1 MKKTALSHPLRC
13 VSLRAAPAPQPSGEA
28 GAATLPDRFPLLH
41 WGVNHS
47 TKGPIIVN
55 EQTAEVLARNQAL
68 IKRPEI
74 HGDFEHESS
83 KPAQKHP
90 INYAAKNARPI
101 VIPGEGLLVE
111 GVEWT
116 PLGTAHVPQ
125 DYQDLSATV
134 YLDDA
139 GVVIGIHSFAVT
151 AHGEVDGIGI
161 PATATLSAELA
172 LLAAD
177 IFPSQTNATSP
188 MNPNALLV
196 KLLAFL
202 GIQASPDASPED
214 LAAAVDKAMAAE
226 KAEPAEPMVELSA
239 GTAAAIAKLTAR
251 LESLSTTQ
259 AAILAG
265 QDKAEIDNMVR
276 AASLQGKLV
285 QLSADDLLLL
295 GKDRAKAH
303 LDSLKPDVVPLAQR
317 TPTALSA
324 GAALTPAHDPDFLQ
338 AFVDAGMPIPATV

>member
-1 MKKTALSHPLRC
+1 M
-13 VSLRAAPAPQPSGEA
+13 LRAAPAPQPSGE
-28 GAATLPDRFPLLH
+28 GSAAALPDRFPLLR
-41 WGVNHS
+41 WGTNES

-55 EQTAEVLARNQAL
+55 EKTVAVLTRNQAL

-83 KPAQKHP
+83 KPDARHP

-101 VIPGEGLLVE
+101 VIPGEGLIVE
-111 GVEWT
+111 GVQWT
-116 PLGTAHVPQ
+116 ALGAAHVPQ

-134 YLDDA
+134 YLDDE
-139 GVVIGIHSFAVT
+139 GVVIGLHSFAVT

-161 PATATLSAELA
+161 STGGPAPAPLSADLA
-172 LLAAD
+172 LLSAD
-177 IFPSQTNATSP
+177 IFPTQPTETPP

-202 GIQASPDASPED
+202 GVQASADATPEE
-214 LAAAVDKAMAAE
+214 LATAVDKAMSGE
-226 KAEPAEPMVELSA
+226 KADPGEPTELST
-239 GTAAAIAKLTAR
+239 GTAAAIAKLNAK
-251 LESLSTTQ
+251 LETLSATQ
-259 AAILAG
+259 ATILAG
-265 QDKAEIDNMVR
+265 QDKAEIENMVR

-303 LDSLKPDVVPLAQR
+303 LDSLKPDVVPLSQR

-324 GAALTPAHDPDFLQ
+324 GATVTPAHDPDFAQ
-338 AFVDAGMPIPATV
+338 AFIDAGMPVPAPV

>member
-1 MKKTALSHPLRC
+1 M
-13 VSLRAAPAPQPSGEA
+13 LRAAPAPQPSGE
-28 GAATLPDRFPLLH
+28 GSAAALPDRFPLLR
-41 WGVNHS
+41 WGTNES

-55 EQTAEVLARNQAL
+55 EKTAAVLPRNQAL

-83 KPAQKHP
+83 KPDARHP

-101 VIPGEGLLVE
+101 VIPGEGLFVE
-111 GVEWT
+111 GVQWT

-139 GVVIGIHSFAVT
+139 GVVIGLHSFAVT

-161 PATATLSAELA
+161 STSGPAPSPLSADLA
-172 LLAAD
+172 LLSAS
-177 IFPSQTNATSP
+177 IFPNQPTETPP

-202 GIQASPDASPED
+202 GVQASADATPEE

-226 KAEPAEPMVELSA
+226 KAEPGEPPTELSA
-239 GTAAAIAKLTAR
+239 STAAALAKLNAK
-251 LESLSTTQ
+251 LESLSSTQ

-265 QDKAEIDNMVR
+265 QDKAEIENMVR

-324 GAALTPAHDPDFLQ
+324 GATVTPAHDPDFAQ
-338 AFVDAGMPIPATV
+338 AFIDAGMPVPAPV